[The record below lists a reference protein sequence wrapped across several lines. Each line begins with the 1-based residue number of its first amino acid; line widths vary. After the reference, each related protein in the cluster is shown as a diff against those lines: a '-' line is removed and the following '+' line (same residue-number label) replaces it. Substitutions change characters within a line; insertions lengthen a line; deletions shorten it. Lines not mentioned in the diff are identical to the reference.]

1 MFIKIY
7 FFFLLANILLAVVD
21 NYATDVGQTTSATS
35 ITSVA
40 SGSGIGNM
48 PNFFNNTDSTNTLL
62 LNFTDTKNATMVGHT
77 GDGNFY
83 DPIVQPLERGY
94 QLGEVA
100 FEIITGNFIVNT
112 FNAVTSSIGVTFPT
126 AWTFG
131 FQVLV
136 GFVNIFFIIYIVLGR
151 AIPTFN

>member
-21 NYATDVGQTTSATS
+21 NYATDIGQTTSSSS
-35 ITSVA
+35 ITSV
-40 SGSGIGNM
+40 GSGFGIGDM
-48 PNFFNNTDSTNTLL
+48 PNFFNNTDATNTLL
-62 LNFTDTKNATMVGHT
+62 PNFTDTKNATIVGHT

-83 DPIVQPLERGY
+83 DPIVQPVERLY
-94 QLGEVA
+94 QVGEMS

-112 FNAVTSSIGVTFPT
+112 MNAVTSSIGITFPT